1 MKKIMFSDK
10 FLLTQAVLE
19 GRKTQTRRLLT
30 LTLHKKADRGNALIE
45 VSPSKVFFEDGKW
58 KFVYDDYVFLLPK
71 ENYPKY
77 RVGEVVAVAQSY
89 RDCGGINEEGVPM
102 WEIISQKV
110 GSTNAG
116 WNNKMFVVSS
126 LMPHQ
131 IRITDVRVEKLQDIS
146 GNDCLKEGVVV
157 NEPKIKGGINMYY
170 PCEYLRS
177 CAKEVGWGRVFHTP
191 REAFAHLINNVSRK
205 DVWQENPYV
214 FVYDFEL
221 VK

>member
-1 MKKIMFSDK
+1 MKKILFNDK
-10 FLLTQAVLE
+10 FGLTKAVLD

-191 REAFAHLINNVSRK
+191 REAFAHLLNQVSRK
-205 DVWQENPYV
+205 DVWAENPYV